1 MRVLGLCPIT
11 ENMPSGTAI
20 KPGDVLRI
28 RNGKTVEVL
37 NTDAEGRLVLAD
49 ALSLAVE
56 AEVDAIIDL
65 ATLTGAVSTALG
77 RGIAGLMGSDDAW
90 TAQVCEAARRAG
102 EQVWPLPLPD
112 EYRRDIESDVADI
125 RNTGGSNP
133 AGTLTAGLFLKEFT
147 GGLPWAH
154 LDIAGTARAEGD
166 DGYTVRGGTG
176 FGVRTLVELAING
189 RVALRPGAARRA
201 RWRGHTPA
209 AELVASARA
218 ASGNGAF
225 AGEGAARRSAPVSA
239 GGVGTV
245 AAVILAAVFS
255 WAAVAKGARRRDTV
269 AAFTGLGIP
278 APAVLAV
285 AVPVAELAIAVLLVV
300 RPQIGGALALAML
313 AAFTLAIV
321 GALRRG
327 VDTGCGCFGSRRDA
341 PVNPSDVV
349 RNALLAAFAV
359 LATGARR
366 LVAPSAGDV
375 LAGLAAVV
383 VAGAVLGVAQRRL
396 IRSA

>member
-1 MRVLGLCPIT
+1 
-11 ENMPSGTAI
+11 
-20 KPGDVLRI
+20 
-28 RNGKTVEVL
+28 
-37 NTDAEGRLVLAD
+37 
-49 ALSLAVE
+49 
-56 AEVDAIIDL
+56 
-65 ATLTGAVSTALG
+65 
-77 RGIAGLMGSDDAW
+77 
-90 TAQVCEAARRAG
+90 
-102 EQVWPLPLPD
+102 
-112 EYRRDIESDVADI
+112 
-125 RNTGGSNP
+125 
-133 AGTLTAGLFLKEFT
+133 
-147 GGLPWAH
+147 
-154 LDIAGTARAEGD
+154 
-166 DGYTVRGGTG
+166 
-176 FGVRTLVELAING
+176 
-189 RVALRPGAARRA
+189 
-201 RWRGHTPA
+201 
-209 AELVASARA
+209 
-218 ASGNGAF
+218 
-225 AGEGAARRSAPVSA
+225 VSA

-285 AVPVAELAIAVLLVV
+285 VVPVAELAIAVLLVV

-327 VDTGCGCFGSRRDA
+327 VETGCGCFGSRRDA